1 MEECEALCPRI
12 GIMAN
17 GRLRCLGSAQHLKD
31 KFGKGFQLELKAKI
45 VDRQDDDYVRYAS
58 TVAATKVATQD
69 VPETGLTSM
78 DLFFNFEEMHR
89 ALQTLTGDTYLS
101 EKVNG
106 DPSSSGFMVW
116 KDATSPT
123 GVSLEILS
131 VFATNALR
139 MRSIEKFVD
148 ENFPSNVLR
157 EYQEGKVRYEVSAA
171 STRISDIFRR
181 IESKKDEL
189 KLADYGVSQTSLEQ
203 VFNMHAEE
211 AERLKQ
217 GRDER

>member
-58 TVAATKVATQD
+58 TIAATKVSTPD

-78 DLFFNFEEMHR
+78 DLFFNLDEAHR
-89 ALQTLTGDTYLS
+89 ALQTLTEDTYLS
-101 EKVNG
+101 EKVIG

-116 KDATSPT
+116 KDATSPL
-123 GVSLEILS
+123 GVSLEPLA

-148 ENFPSNVLR
+148 ETFPSNVLR
-157 EYQEGKVRYEVSAA
+157 EHQEGKVRYEVSAA

-181 IESKKDEL
+181 IEGKKDEL

-211 AERLKQ
+211 AEKLKQ